1 MEEKGVSSINL
12 CEYIVDRGSLKCIW
26 HCSRVN
32 LENRYTGA
40 NKMQFYPNTL
50 QSGQHKTSSSLDSQ
64 NERNHRKSNRGGVFS
79 QTGCGLL
86 FCIVSD
92 LQVML

>member
-1 MEEKGVSSINL
+1 MEEKGMSSTNL

-40 NKMQFYPNTL
+40 NKMQFYPNTS
-50 QSGQHKTSSSLDSQ
+50 QSGQRRPS
-64 NERNHRKSNRGGVFS
+64 ERKEPQEEHQRRGLFPL
-79 QTGCGLL
+79 LL